1 MKKVVIIVA
10 VVKVNVCRLLQMKEV
25 VQCKLNL
32 DRFVELMFKK
42 L

>member
-10 VVKVNVCRLLQMKEV
+10 VVKVNICRLLQMKEV
-25 VQCKLNL
+25 VQYTLSF
-32 DRFVELMFKK
+32 DGHVELMFKK

>member
-10 VVKVNVCRLLQMKEV
+10 VVKVNICRLLQMKEV
-25 VQCKLNL
+25 VQCTLSF
-32 DRFVELMFKK
+32 DGFVEIMFKK